1 MAGTPPKKYFCIT
14 PLDALLN
21 RGHVVKVK
29 SVFFYMDAY
38 LFQVHLLKY
47 ILYQLLCCATLP

>member
-1 MAGTPPKKYFCIT
+1 MAGTPPKKYFYIT
-14 PLDALLN
+14 PLDDLLN